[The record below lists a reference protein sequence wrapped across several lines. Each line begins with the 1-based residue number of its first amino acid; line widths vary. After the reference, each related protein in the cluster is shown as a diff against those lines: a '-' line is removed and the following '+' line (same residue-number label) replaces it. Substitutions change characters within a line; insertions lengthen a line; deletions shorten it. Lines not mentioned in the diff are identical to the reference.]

1 MPGDAKCQGLA
12 TRRHSGE
19 DFYFTAAYIWP
30 LRHTIQLYIT
40 NETVS
45 TVYSLQRL
53 LPYAFSPCIIF
64 SSSSAL
70 FGACILPS
78 LRHIIIASRLHP
90 VRESKLHHN
99 SGSAIGVLEY
109 NTAGRLSLKSKHTTT
124 RFSST
129 RICAQ
134 TANNHMFSASYP
146 ALVVS
151 AFWNAWNDFT
161 LASKI
166 IQTLTGI

>member
-12 TRRHSGE
+12 TGRHGGE

-30 LRHTIQLYIT
+30 LRHTIELYIT

-53 LPYAFSPCIIF
+53 LPYAFSPYIIF

-70 FGACILPS
+70 FGASILPG

-90 VRESKLHHN
+90 
-99 SGSAIGVLEY
+99 GA
-109 NTAGRLSLKSKHTTT
+109 
-124 RFSST
+124 
-129 RICAQ
+129 
-134 TANNHMFSASYP
+134 
-146 ALVVS
+146 
-151 AFWNAWNDFT
+151 
-161 LASKI
+161 
-166 IQTLTGI
+166 